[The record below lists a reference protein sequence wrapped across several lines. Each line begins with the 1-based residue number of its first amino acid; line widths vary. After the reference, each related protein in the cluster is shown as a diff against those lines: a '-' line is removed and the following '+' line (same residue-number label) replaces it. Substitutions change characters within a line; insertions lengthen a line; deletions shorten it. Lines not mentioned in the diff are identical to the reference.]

1 MSLGVIKLSMFNNM
15 EFFIYSQGHKN
26 VDNFRLY

>member
-15 EFFIYSQGHKN
+15 EFIYSQGHKN